1 MDKKEFI
8 AFWTKKLSLDKIK
21 KFPDDFF
28 QNEETTAFPLSAK
41 SLLIG
46 QEFFGE
52 FELID
57 VSGAEV
63 LKTDSYEKAKY
74 LIYASRSKPNFVN
87 VPKEEK
93 KLKEMVLKYENYLD
107 SIIRKIEFDFQNK
120 FPASKSFTEVL
131 NKILTRLNL
140 IRL

>member
-1 MDKKEFI
+1 MDEKEFI
-8 AFWTKKLSLDKIK
+8 SFWTQQLSLDKIK

-28 QNEETTAFPLSAK
+28 ENEEITTFPLRTK
-41 SLLIG
+41 SLLMG

-52 FELID
+52 YELTD

-74 LIYASRSKPNFVN
+74 FIYASRSKPDFVN

-93 KLKEMVLKYENYLD
+93 KLKEMVLNYEIYLD

-120 FPASKSFTEVL
+120 FHASKSFTEVL

>member
-1 MDKKEFI
+1 MDEKEFI
-8 AFWTKKLSLDKIK
+8 SFWTEILSLDNIK
-21 KFPDDFF
+21 KFPDEFF
-28 QNEETTAFPLSAK
+28 EKEETITFSLSSK
-41 SLLIG
+41 SLLMG

-74 LIYASRSKPNFVN
+74 FIYASRSKPNVVN

-120 FPASKSFTEVL
+120 FPASKSFSEVL
-131 NKILTRLNL
+131 NKILTRVNL